1 MKVSYESPAFSKGVD
16 APFCPVP
23 FLKKEEIRG
32 MLPSICVSIALFMVT
47 LLQNFSSRFLFV
59 VFVWFL
65 VFLACRRLLQS
76 GDFREQW
83 QSSGRMTQQ
92 GAVLQGYNNE
102 LVKCIEDL
110 CMQKEELNKQI
121 QQAEEEKN
129 KLQHEIQILSEQL
142 ECVCENLAQK
152 VASRNEL
159 DKILAETEAAYMK
172 ILDSSRTLLNV
183 LKKEVGSLKH
193 TPELKTNVT

>member
-1 MKVSYESPAFSKGVD
+1 MPG
-16 APFCPVP
+16 
-23 FLKKEEIRG
+23 L
-32 MLPSICVSIALFMVT
+32 CVVQKAVGEGT
-47 LLQNFSSRFLFV
+47 
-59 VFVWFL
+59 
-65 VFLACRRLLQS
+65 S
-76 GDFREQW
+76 G
-83 QSSGRMTQQ
+83 SSGRAQGGERRMTQQ

-129 KLQHEIQILSEQL
+129 KLQHEIQVLSEQL

>member
-1 MKVSYESPAFSKGVD
+1 
-16 APFCPVP
+16 
-23 FLKKEEIRG
+23 
-32 MLPSICVSIALFMVT
+32 
-47 LLQNFSSRFLFV
+47 
-59 VFVWFL
+59 
-65 VFLACRRLLQS
+65 
-76 GDFREQW
+76 
-83 QSSGRMTQQ
+83 MTQQ

-121 QQAEEEKN
+121 QQAEEEKS
-129 KLQHEIQILSEQL
+129 KLQHEIQILNEQL

-172 ILDSSRTLLNV
+172 ILDSSRTLLSV
-183 LKKEVGSLKH
+183 LKKEVGSLKR
-193 TPELKTNVT
+193 TPELKSNVT

>member
-1 MKVSYESPAFSKGVD
+1 
-16 APFCPVP
+16 
-23 FLKKEEIRG
+23 
-32 MLPSICVSIALFMVT
+32 
-47 LLQNFSSRFLFV
+47 
-59 VFVWFL
+59 
-65 VFLACRRLLQS
+65 
-76 GDFREQW
+76 
-83 QSSGRMTQQ
+83 MTQQ

-129 KLQHEIQILSEQL
+129 KLQHEIQALNEQL
-142 ECVCENLAQK
+142 NCVCEDLARK

-193 TPELKTNVT
+193 TTELKTNVT

>member
-1 MKVSYESPAFSKGVD
+1 
-16 APFCPVP
+16 
-23 FLKKEEIRG
+23 
-32 MLPSICVSIALFMVT
+32 
-47 LLQNFSSRFLFV
+47 
-59 VFVWFL
+59 
-65 VFLACRRLLQS
+65 
-76 GDFREQW
+76 
-83 QSSGRMTQQ
+83 MTQQ

-121 QQAEEEKN
+121 QQAEEEKT
-129 KLQHEIQILSEQL
+129 KLQHEIQGLSEQL

-193 TPELKTNVT
+193 SPDLKTN

>member
-1 MKVSYESPAFSKGVD
+1 
-16 APFCPVP
+16 
-23 FLKKEEIRG
+23 
-32 MLPSICVSIALFMVT
+32 
-47 LLQNFSSRFLFV
+47 
-59 VFVWFL
+59 
-65 VFLACRRLLQS
+65 
-76 GDFREQW
+76 
-83 QSSGRMTQQ
+83 MTQQ

-110 CMQKEELNKQI
+110 CMQKQELTKEI

-129 KLQHEIQILSEQL
+129 KLQHEIQVLNEEL
-142 ECVCENLAQK
+142 EHVCENLAQK

-172 ILDSSRTLLNV
+172 ILDSSRTLLSV
-183 LKKEVGSLKH
+183 LKKEVGNLKH

>member
-1 MKVSYESPAFSKGVD
+1 MYRQE
-16 APFCPVP
+16 PFCVR
-23 FLKKEEIRG
+23 FAFCEE
-32 MLPSICVSIALFMVT
+32 ALGV
-47 LLQNFSSRFLFV
+47 QK
-59 VFVWFL
+59 
-65 VFLACRRLLQS
+65 AAEGAS
-76 GDFREQW
+76 G
-83 QSSGRMTQQ
+83 SGGGAEGELWRMTQQ
-92 GAVLQGYNNE
+92 GAALQGYNNE

-129 KLQHEIQILSEQL
+129 KLQHQIQVLNEKL

-183 LKKEVGSLKH
+183 LKKEVGSLKS
-193 TPELKTNVT
+193 TPELKSHVT

>member
-1 MKVSYESPAFSKGVD
+1 
-16 APFCPVP
+16 
-23 FLKKEEIRG
+23 
-32 MLPSICVSIALFMVT
+32 
-47 LLQNFSSRFLFV
+47 
-59 VFVWFL
+59 
-65 VFLACRRLLQS
+65 
-76 GDFREQW
+76 
-83 QSSGRMTQQ
+83 MTQQ

-121 QQAEEEKN
+121 QQAEEEKS
-129 KLQHEIQILSEQL
+129 KLQHEIQ
-142 ECVCENLAQK
+142 
-152 VASRNEL
+152 
-159 DKILAETEAAYMK
+159 

>member
-1 MKVSYESPAFSKGVD
+1 MYRQE
-16 APFCPVP
+16 PFCARRVFRGAALGGEEGVKMSLGRWPRVGPRCVP
-23 FLKKEEIRG
+23 GGVSGGRESAEGRCKK
-32 MLPSICVSIALFMVT
+32 VT
-47 LLQNFSSRFLFV
+47 
-59 VFVWFL
+59 
-65 VFLACRRLLQS
+65 
-76 GDFREQW
+76 
-83 QSSGRMTQQ
+83 SGRESKMTQQ

-129 KLQHEIQILSEQL
+129 KLQHEIQVLSEQL

-193 TPELKTNVT
+193 SPDLKTNVT

>member
-1 MKVSYESPAFSKGVD
+1 
-16 APFCPVP
+16 
-23 FLKKEEIRG
+23 
-32 MLPSICVSIALFMVT
+32 
-47 LLQNFSSRFLFV
+47 
-59 VFVWFL
+59 
-65 VFLACRRLLQS
+65 
-76 GDFREQW
+76 
-83 QSSGRMTQQ
+83 MTQQ

-129 KLQHEIQILSEQL
+129 KLQHEIQIL
-142 ECVCENLAQK
+142 
-152 VASRNEL
+152 
-159 DKILAETEAAYMK
+159 
-172 ILDSSRTLLNV
+172 DSSRTLLNV

>member
-1 MKVSYESPAFSKGVD
+1 
-16 APFCPVP
+16 
-23 FLKKEEIRG
+23 
-32 MLPSICVSIALFMVT
+32 
-47 LLQNFSSRFLFV
+47 
-59 VFVWFL
+59 
-65 VFLACRRLLQS
+65 
-76 GDFREQW
+76 
-83 QSSGRMTQQ
+83 MTQQ

-121 QQAEEEKN
+121 QQAEEEKS
-129 KLQHEIQILSEQL
+129 KLQHEIQVLNEQL

-193 TPELKTNVT
+193 APELKTVSVLVVSHTLQFLLPNKSSFGYQLRLTVSQDNLAHISSFWTFILLAE

>member
-1 MKVSYESPAFSKGVD
+1 
-16 APFCPVP
+16 
-23 FLKKEEIRG
+23 
-32 MLPSICVSIALFMVT
+32 
-47 LLQNFSSRFLFV
+47 
-59 VFVWFL
+59 
-65 VFLACRRLLQS
+65 
-76 GDFREQW
+76 
-83 QSSGRMTQQ
+83 MTQQ

-121 QQAEEEKN
+121 RQAEEEKN
-129 KLQHEIQILSEQL
+129 KLQHEIQVLSEQL

-193 TPELKTNVT
+193 SPDLKTNVTWNSQMFGLSSAKIPLGEKRGQPRNLTATE